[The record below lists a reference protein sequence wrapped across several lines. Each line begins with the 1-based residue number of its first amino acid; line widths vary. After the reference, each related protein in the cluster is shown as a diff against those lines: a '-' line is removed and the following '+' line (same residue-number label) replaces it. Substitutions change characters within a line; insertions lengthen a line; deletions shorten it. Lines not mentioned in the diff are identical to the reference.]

1 MDKNVWRILGIIF
14 TILTVLFI
22 VLIIVLPIVRKNS
35 TESECSEKSTPK
47 RNNIK
52 LWAEFPGE
60 LNTITNHILKVLDY
74 SDDFNNYTIK
84 DSISLTEEIK
94 YENFNYSESED
105 KLYFDAK
112 SKYKINSPKKT
123 KNEKIR
129 TLNLGLFETLETIS
143 NPPIYQRGVNSIKY
157 LLNKAFQNPDSFI
170 RLLFSYYFSKNF
182 LNNQT
187 LVKETILKDVESSKV
202 DKILSPD
209 SEYSFIKVS
218 GFYQWIKILGI
229 PYSITKANWLRD
241 IFELTESETNSILD
255 KEHYLYEQYSYFN
268 RNLSTAYKCK
278 DENFCGYEILYNQL
292 ISGKVIIDKTG
303 GDLKSL
309 KELYDKIK
317 PELYPFKKS
326 PELNIYFEEYKIR
339 KNNLGLK
346 YENYIVNETQL
357 ERLINPESKYTLL
370 SSNNSA
376 LFLTLYKLKDE
387 KLSLE
392 IFELNLSQL
401 EFFYYYFYAF
411 LPKLFLYQDFEESN
425 INYSIN
431 PISKAFATIA
441 QNIVEQTYYQLSSH
455 NGIYNLILGKL
466 VWEGLINK
474 LSNIGME
481 LRDEDICPFIMQR
494 ALDDGK
500 KVLKI
505 CSNPQTLFNSPYTLS
520 KWFAPYNCIKSGD
533 ESKCD
538 MNTINN
544 LKKIVYIT
552 NDEIKAIYDMNFLG
566 GVIEEKDKVL
576 KEAYKCENECDNDY
590 LAKMQFWKSYV
601 TKNVPEGLE
610 KCDSISEMFPDEF
623 PYPVELSYYTS
634 VEIQEKD
641 VDYLISLSPKG
652 DDLLEEDSYEAFNR
666 RIDLE
671 KNFTL
676 YMEKKKINNESI
688 FNLIGN
694 FTEGYLY
701 KNTSTNYEKLDNL
714 LQGNIDEDLRFIRYL
729 SKGKFYDNFKPGY
742 NKTTGVNFGINLETG
757 EEIYVEFDR
766 YAINT
771 KDNMLRRII
780 SINDCPLL
788 NIKKKEY
795 NYLSN
800 TYSAINSPILNFS
813 LNDELLVD
821 GFQYSHEQDSIYYY
835 DKISS
840 RQLKFSFFEEVDYYE
855 QVCRKYTLDE
865 SNLNSEKAFI
875 SEKLNKPFFITAGK
889 YGLNDELKKNIS
901 DENYICLEPFSN
913 LVLDSKINLVYSLY
927 TGKFGY
933 LYPKIENEKV
943 YPIFFYSK
951 SYEVDKESFENAFPE
966 INSYRKFRFVFII
979 VGIILIVL
987 FCAIATYCFY
997 KVIKYRRPRFSIYK
1011 GNNGNEKQQKLI
1023 NDSTTESRDPTVF
1036 GKKEDD
1042 NDN

>member
-1 MDKNVWRILGIIF
+1 MDKNLWRILGIIF

-22 VLIIVLPIVRKNS
+22 VLTIVLPIVRKNN
-35 TESECSEKSTPK
+35 TESESSEKSTPK
-47 RNNIK
+47 IDNIK
-52 LWAEFPGE
+52 LWAEFPGD
-60 LNTITNHILKVLDY
+60 LTTKTNHTLKVLDY
-74 SDDFNNYTIK
+74 SDNFNNYSIR
-84 DSISLTEEIK
+84 DSISLIEEIK

-112 SKYKINSPKKT
+112 SKYKINSTETKK
-123 KNEKIR
+123 EKIR
-129 TLNLGLFETLETIS
+129 SLNLGLLETLETIS
-143 NPPIYQRGVNSIKY
+143 NPPLYQQGVNSIKY

-170 RLLFSYYFSKNF
+170 RHLFSYYYSKNF
-182 LNNQT
+182 LWNNQT
-187 LVKETILKDVESSKV
+187 QVKETILKYVESSKA
-202 DKILSPD
+202 DKILNPD
-209 SEYSFIKVS
+209 SEYSFMKVS

-229 PYSITKANWLRD
+229 PYSITKATWLREV
-241 IFELTESETNSILD
+241 FELNENEINSILD
-255 KEHYLYEQYSYFN
+255 KEHYLYEQYCNFN
-268 RNLSTAYKCK
+268 RNISSDYKCK
-278 DENFCGYEILYNQL
+278 DENLCGYEILYTQL
-292 ISGKVIIDKTG
+292 ISQKVIIDKTG
-303 GDLKSL
+303 GDLKFI
-309 KELYDKIK
+309 KDLYDKIK

-326 PELNIYFEEYKIR
+326 PELNISFEEFKNE

-346 YENYIVNETQL
+346 YEDYLVNETQL
-357 ERLINPESKYTLL
+357 ERLIDPQSRYTLL

-376 LFLTLYKLKDE
+376 LFLTLYKVKDE
-387 KLSLE
+387 KVALE
-392 IFELNLSQL
+392 VFELNLSQL
-401 EFFYYYFYAF
+401 EFLYFYFYKF

-425 INYSIN
+425 ENYSIN
-431 PISKAFATIA
+431 PISKAFATVA

-455 NGIYNLILGKL
+455 NGIYNLLLGKL
-466 VWEGLINK
+466 VWSGLFNK
-474 LSNIGME
+474 LSIIGME

-505 CSNPQTLFNSPYTLS
+505 CSNPQTLFNSPYTLA
-520 KWFAPYNCIKSGD
+520 KWFAPYNCVKSGD

-552 NDEIKAIYDMNFLG
+552 NDEIKAIYDINFLG
-566 GVIEEKDKVL
+566 GVIEEKDKAL
-576 KEAYKCENECDNDY
+576 KEAYKCGDECDNYY

-623 PYPVELSYYTS
+623 PYPVELNYYTS
-634 VEIQEKD
+634 VEIQEQD

-652 DDLLEEDSYEAFNR
+652 DDLLEEDSYEAFNK

-676 YMEKKKINNESI
+676 YMENNKHNNESI

-701 KNTSTNYEKLDNL
+701 KNTSTNYENIDNL
-714 LQGNIDEDLRFIRYL
+714 IQGNNNEDLRYIRYL
-729 SKGKFYDNFKPGY
+729 SKGKYYDNFKPGY
-742 NKTTGVNFGINLETG
+742 NKTTGLNFGINLETG
-757 EEIYVEFDR
+757 EETYTEYDR

-771 KDNMLRRII
+771 KDNKLRKII

-800 TYSAINSPILNFS
+800 TYSMINSPILNFS
-813 LNDELLVD
+813 LIDELLVD
-821 GFQYSHEQDSIYYY
+821 GFQYSHEQNTIYYY
-835 DKISS
+835 DRISS
-840 RQLKFSFFEEVDYYE
+840 RQLKFSFSEEVDYNE
-855 QVCRKYTLDE
+855 QICRKYILDE

-889 YGLNDELKKNIS
+889 YGLNDKLKENIS

-913 LVLDSKINLVYSLY
+913 MVLDSKINLVYSLY

-933 LYPKIENEKV
+933 LYSKIENEKI

-951 SYEVDKESFENAFPE
+951 TYEVDKESFDNSFPE
-966 INSYRKFRFVFII
+966 INSYRQFRFTFII
-979 VGIILIVL
+979 VGIILIVI
-987 FCAIATYCFY
+987 FCAIATFCFY
-997 KVIKYRRPRFSIYK
+997 KVIKYRRPRFSIHQSK
-1011 GNNGNEKQQKLI
+1011 NGSEKQQKLI
-1023 NDSTTESRDPTVF
+1023 NDSNIESRDPTAF

-1042 NDN
+1042 DNN

>member
-22 VLIIVLPIVRKNS
+22 VLTIILPIIKKNS

-47 RNNIK
+47 IDNTK

-60 LNTITNHILKVLDY
+60 LNTITNHTLKVLEY
-74 SDDFNNYTIK
+74 SYNFNNYAIK

-94 YENFNYSESED
+94 YENFNYSDSED

-112 SKYKINSPKKT
+112 SKFKINSPKT

-129 TLNLGLFETLETIS
+129 TLSFGLFETLETIS
-143 NPPIYQRGVNSIKY
+143 NPPIYQQGVNSIKY
-157 LLNKAFQNPDSFI
+157 LLYKAFQNPDSFI
-170 RLLFSYYFSKNF
+170 RLLFSYYYSKNF
-182 LNNQT
+182 LRNET
-187 LVKETILKDVESSKV
+187 LVKEIILKDVESSKA
-202 DKILSPD
+202 DKILNSD
-209 SEYSFIKVS
+209 SEYSFKKVS

-229 PYSITKANWLRD
+229 PYSISKANWLRD
-241 IFELTESETNSILD
+241 VFELTENEINSILD

-268 RNLSTAYKCK
+268 RNLSTVYKCK
-278 DENFCGYEILYNQL
+278 DENWCGYEIIYIQL

-309 KELYDKIK
+309 KDLYYKIK

-326 PELNIYFEEYKIR
+326 PELNIFFEEYKIG

-346 YENYIVNETQL
+346 YEDYLVNETQL
-357 ERLINPESKYTLL
+357 EKLIDPKSKYTLL

-387 KLSLE
+387 KKTFD

-401 EFFYYYFYAF
+401 EFFYSYFYKF
-411 LPKLFLYQDFEESN
+411 LPKLFLYQEFEESN

-455 NGIYNLILGKL
+455 NGIYNLLLGKL
-466 VWEGLINK
+466 VWNGLLNK
-474 LSNIGME
+474 LAKIGME

-505 CSNPQTLFNSPYTLS
+505 CSNPQTLFNSPYTLA
-520 KWFAPYNCIKSGD
+520 KWFAPYNCVKSGD

-538 MNTINN
+538 MTIINN
-544 LKKIVYIT
+544 LKEIVYIT
-552 NDEIKAIYDMNFLG
+552 NDEIKTIYDINFLG
-566 GVIEEKDKVL
+566 GVIEEKDKAL
-576 KEAYKCENECDNDY
+576 KEAYKCEDQCDNDY

-623 PYPVELSYYTS
+623 PYPIELSYYNS
-634 VEIQEKD
+634 VEIQEQD
-641 VDYLISLSPKG
+641 VDYLISLSPLG
-652 DDLLEEDSYEAFNR
+652 DDLLEEDSYEAFNKR
-666 RIDLE
+666 VDLE

-676 YMEKKKINNESI
+676 YMENNKNNNESI

-701 KNTSTNYEKLDNL
+701 KNISTNYENIDNL
-714 LQGNIDEDLRFIRYL
+714 LQGNSNEDLRYIRYL
-729 SKGKFYDNFKPGY
+729 SKGKYYDNFKPGY
-742 NKTTGVNFGINLETG
+742 NKTTGLNFGINLETG
-757 EEIYVEFDR
+757 EEKYVEYDR
-766 YAINT
+766 YTIYT
-771 KDNMLRRII
+771 KDNNLRKII
-780 SINDCPLL
+780 SINDYSLL
-788 NIKKKEY
+788 NIKKNEY

-800 TYSAINSPILNFS
+800 TYSTINSPILNFS

-821 GFQYSHEQDSIYYY
+821 GFQYSHEQDTFYYY
-835 DKISS
+835 DRISS
-840 RQLKFSFFEEVDYYE
+840 RQLKFSFSKEVDYHE

-865 SNLNSEKAFI
+865 SNLNSGKAYI

-889 YGLNDELKKNIS
+889 SGLSDELKENIS

-927 TGKFGY
+927 TGKW
-933 LYPKIENEKV
+933 
-943 YPIFFYSK
+943 IFIS
-951 SYEVDKESFENAFPE
+951 
-966 INSYRKFRFVFII
+966 
-979 VGIILIVL
+979 
-987 FCAIATYCFY
+987 
-997 KVIKYRRPRFSIYK
+997 
-1011 GNNGNEKQQKLI
+1011 
-1023 NDSTTESRDPTVF
+1023 
-1036 GKKEDD
+1036 
-1042 NDN
+1042 